1 MTREDIEKAARDYA
15 LDQLGIVGLP
25 GRAEAMKAFMAG
37 ARWRINSVWHKVSE
51 KPNGMFLILIDCGD
65 GIGAEEY
72 RFGLIADDLE
82 GAKRWAYISDLLPER
97 KEVSNGGR

>member
-1 MTREDIEKAARDYA
+1 MTRDEIERVANAKYEDNTFAYKGFI
-15 LDQLGIVGLP
+15 
-25 GRAEAMKAFMAG
+25 AG
-37 ARWRINSVWHKVSE
+37 AQWRINSVWHKVSE

-97 KEVSNGGR
+97 KEVRNDTESRIVSSSL

>member
-1 MTREDIEKAARDYA
+1 
-15 LDQLGIVGLP
+15 
-25 GRAEAMKAFMAG
+25 
-37 ARWRINSVWHKVSE
+37 
-51 KPNGMFLILIDCGD
+51 MFLILIDCGD

-97 KEVSNGGR
+97 KEWSNEGR